1 MSSEVDPEKAMD
13 VAEPEFVDY
22 VEDEEEDMAE
32 SDQKKLSS
40 QLLKNP
46 EVLAAL
52 QGKLGSIVGTPSGYI
67 QALPAPVKRRIK
79 ALKKYQLEATKI
91 EAEFYKEL
99 HLLECKYHTSYLP
112 FHEKRKAILLGQYEP
127 TDEESL
133 WPSDDE
139 KDEDELAE
147 ELKQKA
153 KLETDK
159 KGEIHDMDENTKG
172 IPEFWLTVFKNV
184 EMLAEMVQDNDEPI
198 LRHLED
204 ITLKLLESD
213 PMGFVLEFHFSA
225 NDYFS
230 NTFLTKHYEMK
241 CSPDEQDP
249 FSFEG
254 PEIFKCKGCTI
265 DWKKGKNVT
274 VKVIKK
280 KQKHKSRGA
289 VRTVTKTVQN
299 DSFFN
304 FFNPP
309 SVPDDP
315 EAELDEDTQ
324 AILTADFE
332 IGHYFRERIIP
343 RAVLYFTGEALE
355 EDDFEEEEGEEGEE
369 GEDEDEDE
377 EDPDYDPK
385 KDKKAENP
393 AECKQQ

>member
-1 MSSEVDPEKAMD
+1 M
-13 VAEPEFVDY
+13 
-22 VEDEEEDMAE
+22 
-32 SDQKKLSS
+32 
-40 QLLKNP
+40 
-46 EVLAAL
+46 
-52 QGKLGSIVGTPSGYI
+52 G
-67 QALPAPVKRRIK
+67 ALPAPVKRRIK
-79 ALKKYQLEATKI
+79 ALKKLQLEATNI

-112 FHEKRKAILLGQYEP
+112 FHEKRKTILLGQYEP
-127 TDEESL
+127 NDEESL

-139 KDEDELAE
+139 KDEDELSE
-147 ELKQKA
+147 DLKQKA
-153 KLETDK
+153 NLETDK

-230 NTFLTKHYEMK
+230 NTLLTKHYEMK
-241 CSPDEQDP
+241 CTPDKEDP

-254 PEIFKCKGCTI
+254 PEIFKCKGCSI

-274 VKVIKK
+274 VKTIKK

-289 VRTVTKTVQN
+289 VRTITKTVQN

-309 SVPDDP
+309 PVPEDP
-315 EAELDEDTQ
+315 NEEMDEDTQ
-324 AILTADFE
+324 ALLTADFE
-332 IGHYFRERIIP
+332 IGHYIRERIVP
-343 RAVLYFTGEALE
+343 RAVLFYTGEALDDDEDYE
-355 EDDFEEEEGEEGEE
+355 EDEDDEEEGEEEE
-369 GEDEDEDE
+369 E
-377 EDPDYDPK
+377 EDD
-385 KDKKAENP
+385 E
-393 AECKQQ
+393 

>member
-1 MSSEVDPEKAMD
+1 MG
-13 VAEPEFVDY
+13 
-22 VEDEEEDMAE
+22 DMVE
-32 SDQKKLSS
+32 SDTKKLSN

-79 ALKKYQLEATKI
+79 ALKKLQLEATKI

-112 FHEKRKAILLGQYEP
+112 YHEKRKEILLGAYEP
-127 TDEESL
+127 NDEESE

-139 KDEDELAE
+139 KEDEELSE
-147 ELKQKA
+147 DLKQKA
-153 KLETDK
+153 KLETEG
-159 KGEIHDMDENTKG
+159 KGEIPDMDDNTKG

-184 EMLAEMVQDNDEPI
+184 EMLAEMVQDNDEAI
-198 LRHLED
+198 LRHLDD
-204 ITLKLLESD
+204 ITLKLLETN
-213 PMGFVLEFHFSA
+213 PMGFILEFHFSP
-225 NDYFS
+225 NDHFT
-230 NTFLTKHYEMK
+230 NTVLTKHYEMK
-241 CSPDEQDP
+241 CTPDEQDP

-274 VKVIKK
+274 VKSNKE

-309 SVPDDP
+309 TVPDDP

-332 IGHYFRERIIP
+332 IGHYFRERKVKTRMRMKKIQTTIP
-343 RAVLYFTGEALE
+343 RKIRKQRIPRNVNNS
-355 EDDFEEEEGEEGEE
+355 EGS
-369 GEDEDEDE
+369 
-377 EDPDYDPK
+377 
-385 KDKKAENP
+385 AT
-393 AECKQQ
+393 